1 MSVEH
6 PPARQRKGAVTLPNG
21 MRPLMTG
28 EQVDAHLN
36 IGRRKRFE
44 LIKQGLLRPIRLGSR
59 TVRFTPD
66 NVDEL
71 ASE

>member
-1 MSVEH
+1 
-6 PPARQRKGAVTLPNG
+6 

-28 EQVDAHLN
+28 DQVEARLA

-59 TVRFTPD
+59 TVRFSPD

-71 ASE
+71 AAE

>member
-1 MSVEH
+1 MSIEH
-6 PPARQRKGAVTLPNG
+6 SSAHQRKGVVVLPSG

-28 EQVDAHLN
+28 DQVEARLA

-59 TVRFTPD
+59 TVRFSPD

-71 ASE
+71 AAE